1 MRISFAKSLTN
12 RNVLLQELCQIEP
25 GRHVVR
31 ISSFEAFDKH
41 DNSVLE
47 LAFRLVCRLLSDFV
61 SSVSDEYS
69 LHWLDKLFCS
79 HSKMVVD
86 WQLPV

>member
-1 MRISFAKSLTN
+1 MDALSFGRHVVRISFAKSLTN

-31 ISSFEAFDKH
+31 ISSFEDIDKH

-47 LAFRLVCRLLSDFV
+47 LSFRLVWKDCCLILSAAF
-61 SSVSDEYS
+61 
-69 LHWLDKLFCS
+69 LTNIACTG
-79 HSKMVVD
+79 
-86 WQLPV
+86 

>member
-1 MRISFAKSLTN
+1 MRFL
-12 RNVLLQELCQIEP
+12 
-25 GRHVVR
+25 
-31 ISSFEAFDKH
+31 SFEAFDKH

-47 LAFRLVCRLLSDFV
+47 SAFRLVIQLLSDFV
-61 SSVSDEYS
+61 SSISDEYS
-69 LHWLDKLFCS
+69 LHWLGKVLCS